1 MPCGGVAGEEARS
14 VGLVNR
20 NHDLRARSLAHL
32 LAELFCYEP
41 KATEQERT

>member
-14 VGLVNR
+14 VGLVIR
-20 NHDLRARSLAHL
+20 NHDLRARSLA
-32 LAELFCYEP
+32 ELFCCEP